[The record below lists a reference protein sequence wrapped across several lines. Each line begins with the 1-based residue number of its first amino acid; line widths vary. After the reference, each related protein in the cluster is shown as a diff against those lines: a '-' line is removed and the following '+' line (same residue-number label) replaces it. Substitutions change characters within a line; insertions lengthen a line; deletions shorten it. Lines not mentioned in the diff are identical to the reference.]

1 MRKSS
6 DCFCPS
12 VRPPQFNNELGVVE
26 HPDGVPPGEC
36 KRADRQGRA
45 VLAQKAIEA
54 GVPHSAVC
62 TGGQGHPPLR
72 VVGEGEA
79 LLGQHNNPKDRTL
92 RAIRH
97 RASVHPDFQQ
107 YLLRGRRRVEVSDH
121 GAQENGHIDSRPVL
135 PNKASATFKECGPY
149 LARMFRDRRTTR
161 YVSSSCRA
169 FRSSAYR
176 EYERPNRRF
185 INFLGMG
192 ITYHFSP
199 YSFTRSPSHSR
210 FIYSFSHPG
219 DFQASTHSVHFRH
232 SSILISPPPLGTGVS
247 LTTPN
252 HLAISQLHISPPSI
266 WIGASFSECT
276 FLISPPT
283 RAQGPPTLVAHHPV
297 LTVQVPTGRSTE
309 QHAGERLRAC
319 CFFGTNSAVL
329 RLFIRDELHFDF
341 DTGAP
346 QDLSPFSQKIQAHVT
361 RMVSPGRVPERA
373 LLLSWALAAE
383 RSVIIITD
391 GPRFSR
397 ITVPTCLPPPCARP
411 QHPSLSLP
419 HHPPLSLPHHPP
431 LSLPQ
436 HPSLS
441 LPQHPS
447 LSLPSLQQPS
457 PSSQPNP
464 SLQQPLQ
471 AAPTPQ
477 PSASQPGRIFKSA
490 DELARSGFLRLVT
503 LARWL
508 KDPSIV
514 TSLKLVQVLRVA
526 TNRDLLARLAIAS
539 IHLIAPAHKSRLAD
553 VSRFAV
559 AFKSRLSALVTLL
572 PSATTSPPDPASKPA
587 VEQATASLL
596 ALPNELLARRVANRK
611 RRHVDK
617 ITARYTRADQLIGQG
632 RISTAV
638 SLLRKGEVQLTPDE
652 QLAAMTAARKQ
663 PVHRRHR
670 HLVQPGP
677 TPEIFTPDS
686 ELTTLANSNDECGF
700 DFFPYDIM
708 KLARGAAFLTDFEIT
723 WDNQSYVSNAAQ
735 YPSLNYDLVKSST
748 GNQALRWG
756 ENARGRWQLP
766 EKNDER
772 VPSMAPPL
780 RPVKALD
787 SSLPSFMAPFS
798 RM

>member
-1 MRKSS
+1 MAEDLSLDYLPTPIPNGFS
-6 DCFCPS
+6 LFDC
-12 VRPPQFNNELGVVE
+12 
-26 HPDGVPPGEC
+26 
-36 KRADRQGRA
+36 
-45 VLAQKAIEA
+45 
-54 GVPHSAVC
+54 
-62 TGGQGHPPLR
+62 GGQG
-72 VVGEGEA
+72 
-79 LLGQHNNPKDRTL
+79 DC
-92 RAIRH
+92 
-97 RASVHPDFQQ
+97 F
-107 YLLRGRRRVEVSDH
+107 
-121 GAQENGHIDSRPVL
+121 
-135 PNKASATFKECGPY
+135 
-149 LARMFRDRRTTR
+149 
-161 YVSSSCRA
+161 
-169 FRSSAYR
+169 FRS
-176 EYERPNRRF
+176 
-185 INFLGMG
+185 
-192 ITYHFSP
+192 
-199 YSFTRSPSHSR
+199 
-210 FIYSFSHPG
+210 
-219 DFQASTHSVHFRH
+219 
-232 SSILISPPPLGTGVS
+232 
-247 LTTPN
+247 
-252 HLAISQLHISPPSI
+252 
-266 WIGASFSECT
+266 
-276 FLISPPT
+276 
-283 RAQGPPTLVAHHPV
+283 VAAA
-297 LTVQVPTGRSTE
+297 TGRSTE

-373 LLLSWALAAE
+373 LLSWALAAE

-397 ITVPTCLPPPCARP
+397 LGLASPPVFL
-411 QHPSLSLP
+411 SLSNQHYRAYLP
-419 HHPPLSLPHHPP
+419 AAPLRTPATPI
-431 LSLPQ
+431 PQ
-436 HPSLS
+436 PAATPT
-441 LPQHPS
+441 PQPAAT
-447 LSLPSLQQPS
+447 PIPQPAATPIPQPAATPIPQPAASLQQPS

-553 VSRFAV
+553 VALLNWLPPRQRRPHPHSPFHPQASPPSECHPIPASQWVPPSFYPRQVSRFAV

-638 SLLRKGEVQLTPDE
+638 SLLRKG
-652 QLAAMTAARKQ
+652 R
-663 PVHRRHR
+663 
-670 HLVQPGP
+670 
-677 TPEIFTPDS
+677 
-686 ELTTLANSNDECGF
+686 SN
-700 DFFPYDIM
+700 
-708 KLARGAAFLTDFEIT
+708 
-723 WDNQSYVSNAAQ
+723 
-735 YPSLNYDLVKSST
+735 
-748 GNQALRWG
+748 
-756 ENARGRWQLP
+756 
-766 EKNDER
+766 
-772 VPSMAPPL
+772 
-780 RPVKALD
+780 
-787 SSLPSFMAPFS
+787 
-798 RM
+798 